1 MTFSREK
8 LAAGTLVDEISKT
21 IPFLAIGQDIENVT
35 YSRIGC
41 LSIVMKMMFLCLQFP
56 ESELI
61 ATYLICNVQINT
73 DIAKAPL
80 PTTATELLL
89 YIWDGIRCVAHRQ
102 VFYSIIIPCA
112 REKRPS
118 VPSPKAVSPCCSC
131 PIHGNLMHIYHIIF
145 VYKHQIRCLPCGIQ
159 HSLCKS
165 TFTKY
170 PIDNVINRI

>member
-1 MTFSREK
+1 MLPSGNKPSAWYFSASSFSRFCSFCDNSLE

-56 ESELI
+56 EPELI

-102 VFYSIIIPCA
+102 VFYSIIIPLCTGKEA
-112 REKRPS
+112 
-118 VPSPKAVSPCCSC
+118 
-131 PIHGNLMHIYHIIF
+131 
-145 VYKHQIRCLPCGIQ
+145 IR
-159 HSLCKS
+159 SLSEGSQSLLLLSDTWKPNAHLS
-165 TFTKY
+165 HY
-170 PIDNVINRI
+170 LRL

>member
-56 ESELI
+56 EPELI

-102 VFYSIIIPCA
+102 VFYSIIIPLCTGKEA
-112 REKRPS
+112 
-118 VPSPKAVSPCCSC
+118 
-131 PIHGNLMHIYHIIF
+131 
-145 VYKHQIRCLPCGIQ
+145 IR
-159 HSLCKS
+159 SLSEGSQSLLLLSDTWKPNAHLS
-165 TFTKY
+165 HY
-170 PIDNVINRI
+170 LRL

>member
-56 ESELI
+56 EPELI

-73 DIAKAPL
+73 DIAKAQL

-89 YIWDGIRCVAHRQ
+89 YILDGIRCVAHRQ
-102 VFYSIIIPCA
+102 VFYSIIIPLCTGKEA
-112 REKRPS
+112 IRSLSEGSQSLLLLSDTWKPNAHLSHYLRLQAPDS
-118 VPSPKAVSPCCSC
+118 MSPLRHPA
-131 PIHGNLMHIYHIIF
+131 F
-145 VYKHQIRCLPCGIQ
+145 V
-159 HSLCKS
+159 
-165 TFTKY
+165 
-170 PIDNVINRI
+170 V

>member
-56 ESELI
+56 EPELI

-102 VFYSIIIPCA
+102 VFYSIIIPLCTGKEA
-112 REKRPS
+112 IRSLSEGSQSLLLLSDTWKPNAHLSHYLRLQ
-118 VPSPKAVSPCCSC
+118 SPDSMSPLRH
-131 PIHGNLMHIYHIIF
+131 PAF
-145 VYKHQIRCLPCGIQ
+145 V
-159 HSLCKS
+159 
-165 TFTKY
+165 
-170 PIDNVINRI
+170 V

>member
-8 LAAGTLVDEISKT
+8 LAEGTLVDEISKT

-56 ESELI
+56 EPELI

-89 YIWDGIRCVAHRQ
+89 YIWDGIRCVPPASILQYYYSPVHGKRGHPFPLRRQ
-102 VFYSIIIPCA
+102 
-112 REKRPS
+112 S
-118 VPSPKAVSPCCSC
+118 VPAAPVRY
-131 PIHGNLMHIYHIIF
+131 ME
-145 VYKHQIRCLPCGIQ
+145 
-159 HSLCKS
+159 
-165 TFTKY
+165 T
-170 PIDNVINRI
+170 

>member
-56 ESELI
+56 EAELI

-80 PTTATELLL
+80 PTTATELSS
-89 YIWDGIRCVAHRQ
+89 AQ
-102 VFYSIIIPCA
+102 
-112 REKRPS
+112 RPRRFGSS
-118 VPSPKAVSPCCSC
+118 V
-131 PIHGNLMHIYHIIF
+131 
-145 VYKHQIRCLPCGIQ
+145 
-159 HSLCKS
+159 
-165 TFTKY
+165 
-170 PIDNVINRI
+170 

>member
-56 ESELI
+56 EAELI

-89 YIWDGIRCVAHRQ
+89 YIWDRIQCVAHRQ
-102 VFYSIIIPCA
+102 VFYSIIIPLCTGKEA
-112 REKRPS
+112 IRSLSEGSQSLLLLSDAWKPNAHLSHYLRLQAPDS
-118 VPSPKAVSPCCSC
+118 MSPLRHPA
-131 PIHGNLMHIYHIIF
+131 F
-145 VYKHQIRCLPCGIQ
+145 V
-159 HSLCKS
+159 
-165 TFTKY
+165 
-170 PIDNVINRI
+170 V

>member
-8 LAAGTLVDEISKT
+8 LTAGTLVDEISKT

-56 ESELI
+56 EAELI

-89 YIWDGIRCVAHRQ
+89 YIWDRIQCVAPRQ
-102 VFYSIIIPCA
+102 VF
-112 REKRPS
+112 
-118 VPSPKAVSPCCSC
+118 
-131 PIHGNLMHIYHIIF
+131 
-145 VYKHQIRCLPCGIQ
+145 
-159 HSLCKS
+159 
-165 TFTKY
+165 
-170 PIDNVINRI
+170 

>member
-56 ESELI
+56 EPELI

-102 VFYSIIIPCA
+102 VFYSIIIPLCTGKEA
-112 REKRPS
+112 LRSLSEGSQSLLLLSDTWKPNAHLSHYLRLQ
-118 VPSPKAVSPCCSC
+118 VPDSMSPLRHPA
-131 PIHGNLMHIYHIIF
+131 F
-145 VYKHQIRCLPCGIQ
+145 V
-159 HSLCKS
+159 
-165 TFTKY
+165 
-170 PIDNVINRI
+170 V

>member
-41 LSIVMKMMFLCLQFP
+41 LSIIMKMMFLCLQFP
-56 ESELI
+56 EPELI

-89 YIWDGIRCVAHRQ
+89 YIWDGIRCVAHRHYPP
-102 VFYSIIIPCA
+102 VHG
-112 REKRPS
+112 KRDHPFPLRRQS
-118 VPSPKAVSPCCSC
+118 VPAAPVRY
-131 PIHGNLMHIYHIIF
+131 ME
-145 VYKHQIRCLPCGIQ
+145 
-159 HSLCKS
+159 
-165 TFTKY
+165 T
-170 PIDNVINRI
+170 

>member
-56 ESELI
+56 EPELI

-102 VFYSIIIPCA
+102 VFYSIIIPLCTGKEA
-112 REKRPS
+112 IRSLSEGSQSLLLLSDTRKPNAHLSHYLRLQAPDS
-118 VPSPKAVSPCCSC
+118 MSPLRHPA
-131 PIHGNLMHIYHIIF
+131 F
-145 VYKHQIRCLPCGIQ
+145 V
-159 HSLCKS
+159 
-165 TFTKY
+165 
-170 PIDNVINRI
+170 V

>member
-56 ESELI
+56 EPELI

-89 YIWDGIRCVAHRQ
+89 YIWDGIRCITHRQ
-102 VFYSIIIPCA
+102 AFCNIIIPCS

-118 VPSPKAVSPCCSC
+118 FLSLDAAKLYCSC
-131 PIHGNLMHIYHIIF
+131 LVHGNL
-145 VYKHQIRCLPCGIQ
+145 
-159 HSLCKS
+159 
-165 TFTKY
+165 
-170 PIDNVINRI
+170 NVHLAHYLRLQAPDLMFPLRHPASVA